1 MAGIG
6 HGERFGANRHTV
18 AGEDQRTFALERG
31 DVEPELLGQ
40 GLVELDQPGFC
51 DRGRLDAGE
60 ELLRQPRIA
69 VVEDKGFSI
78 SGR

>member
-1 MAGIG
+1 M
-6 HGERFGANRHTV
+6 V
-18 AGEDQRTFALERG
+18 SGEDLCTFALECG
-31 DVEPELLGQ
+31 DVEPELLCQ
-40 GLVELDQPGFC
+40 GLIELDQPGFGN
-51 DRGRLDAGE
+51 RGRLDAGE